1 MALQNTFAI
10 IKPDAVAAGSAG
22 KIIDRIES
30 NGFDIVAMKKI
41 FLTKEQAA
49 GFYHVHSER
58 PFFGDLLA
66 FMTSGPVIV
75 MILQAENAISRWR
88 DLMGPTDST
97 KADAGTIRGDFGTD
111 IEKNASHGSDA
122 PETAQFETSY
132 FFNAFERV

>member
-1 MALQNTFAI
+1 MALENTFAI
-10 IKPDAVAAGSAG
+10 IKPDAVAAGNAG

-30 NGFDIVAMKKI
+30 NGFNIVAMKKI
-41 FLTKEQAA
+41 FLTKDQAA

-66 FMTSGPVIV
+66 FMTSGPVVV
-75 MILQAENAISRWR
+75 MILQADNAISRWR

-97 KADAGTIRGDFGTD
+97 KAEAGTIRGDFGTN

-122 PETAQFETSY
+122 PETAAFETSY